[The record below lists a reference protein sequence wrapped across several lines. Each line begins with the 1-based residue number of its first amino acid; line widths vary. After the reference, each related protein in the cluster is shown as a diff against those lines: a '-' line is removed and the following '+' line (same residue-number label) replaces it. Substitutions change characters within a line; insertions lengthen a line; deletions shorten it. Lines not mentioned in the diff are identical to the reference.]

1 MYHSQPPRKSKS
13 AGDVIGY
20 ATGLLALL
28 ACIAFI
34 FFAFKNGMS
43 KNATTALAVCFVA
56 SVLNYYF
63 MSSGYTLV
71 TGKSPLSMA
80 EINK

>member
-1 MYHSQPPRKSKS
+1 
-13 AGDVIGY
+13 
-20 ATGLLALL
+20 
-28 ACIAFI
+28 
-34 FFAFKNGMS
+34 MS
-43 KNATTALAVCFVA
+43 KNATTAIAVCFVA

-71 TGKSPLSMA
+71 SGKSPLSMA

>member
-1 MYHSQPPRKSKS
+1 MYSQPTRKSKS

-43 KNATTALAVCFVA
+43 KNATTAIAVCFVA

-71 TGKSPLSMA
+71 SGKSPLSMA